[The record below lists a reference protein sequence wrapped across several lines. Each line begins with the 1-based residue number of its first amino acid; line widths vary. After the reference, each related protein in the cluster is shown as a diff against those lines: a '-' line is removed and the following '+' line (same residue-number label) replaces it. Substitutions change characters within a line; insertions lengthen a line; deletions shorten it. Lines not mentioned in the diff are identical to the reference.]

1 MYIILFFLLWIILR
15 FRSPF
20 VSYFRSGKHH
30 LYINIRGEH
39 GPWNSCS
46 CSEAKCSGHHFFESV
61 SLTEKKQQ
69 QKNTTCTVIHEF
81 LGLVVTSFAQHI
93 WSNVDGTKLH
103 YLQVDGIFP
112 ILIGRLLVFLL
123 PETAR
128 LTKPLKP
135 NCLTR
140 LGHLPSCPV
149 GGTILTQTT
158 CWCHLSFNRIKFPA
172 QNFPP
177 HFLNA

>member
-1 MYIILFFLLWIILR
+1 MAHGTAAAALKPSVQAIICLSRFPLR
-15 FRSPF
+15 
-20 VSYFRSGKHH
+20 
-30 LYINIRGEH
+30 
-39 GPWNSCS
+39 
-46 CSEAKCSGHHFFESV
+46 
-61 SLTEKKQQ
+61 KKKTTQ
-69 QKNTTCTVIHEF
+69 NTTCTVIHEF

-112 ILIGRLLVFLL
+112 ILIRRLLVFLL

-149 GGTILTQTT
+149 GGTILTQMIW
-158 CWCHLSFNRIKFPA
+158 WCHSSFNRIKFPA
-172 QNFPP
+172 QNFSPP
-177 HFLNA
+177 FSECLV